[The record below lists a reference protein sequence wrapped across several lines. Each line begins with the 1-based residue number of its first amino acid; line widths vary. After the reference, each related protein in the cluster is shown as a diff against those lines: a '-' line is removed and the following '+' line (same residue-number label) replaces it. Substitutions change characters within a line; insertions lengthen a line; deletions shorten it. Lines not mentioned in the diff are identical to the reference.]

1 MRLLVKAKER
11 GTVVRYDVWESELQY
26 STKEW
31 STSSK
36 RNPPSVLVEVSDNES
51 TSSKPIIIK
60 VTDFNQLVLVNLFK
74 D

>member
-1 MRLLVKAKER
+1 MSKQKKEE

-26 STKEW
+26 NTKEW
-31 STSSK
+31 SARS

-51 TSSKPIIIK
+51 TLSKPITIT
-60 VTDFNQLVLVNLFK
+60 VTDFNQLILVNLFN

>member
-1 MRLLVKAKER
+1 MSKQKKEE

-26 STKEW
+26 NTKEW

-51 TSSKPIIIK
+51 TLSKPITIC
-60 VTDFNQLVLVNLFK
+60 VTDFNQLILVNLFN